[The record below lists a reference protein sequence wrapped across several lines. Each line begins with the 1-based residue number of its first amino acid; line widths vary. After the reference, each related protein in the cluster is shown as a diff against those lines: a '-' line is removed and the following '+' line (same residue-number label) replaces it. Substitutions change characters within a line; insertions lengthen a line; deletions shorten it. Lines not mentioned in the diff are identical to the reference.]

1 MANAP
6 PPPDGPT
13 EPLPSA
19 GQAIVDERL
28 PAEPLVAAEPLAIAR
43 FEDALRS
50 LRTAVVLLGLL
61 AVAALGV
68 AIYALVKSQE
78 ADRGSASSGRVATL
92 DDRVDK
98 LSRDPQRTRE
108 STRGTADASDLNQVS
123 NRLSDKASSA
133 DVRDLERTV
142 AKLQTQVDSSDDAG
156 AALDQVDRRLDDL
169 SREVRALQAEQQT
182 SP

>member
-19 GQAIVDERL
+19 GPAIVDERL

-78 ADRGSASSGRVATL
+78 ADRGSAGSGRVASL

-98 LSRDPQRTRE
+98 LSRDLQRTRE
-108 STRGTADASDLNQVS
+108 STSGSADASDLNQVR